1 MYECNAG
8 RMSDLQTYLQRTY
21 VTPFRKAANGGVC
34 TGVEHREHI
43 PAWRS
48 NIAIRRRGRLRSVS
62 SCGIR
67 HGGGGEHQGSLVHRV
82 CMRGEAGLIQADGN
96 AQHRSGA
103 CELDHHWGAPI
114 AVARVVGD
122 DGPEKIE

>member
-1 MYECNAG
+1 
-8 RMSDLQTYLQRTY
+8 MS
-21 VTPFRKAANGGVC
+21 PFRKAGNGGVH
-34 TGVEHREHI
+34 TGVAHREHV

-67 HGGGGEHQGSLVHRV
+67 DGGGGEHHGSLVHGV
-82 CMRGEAGLIQADGN
+82 GMRGEAGLIQADGN
-96 AQHRSGA
+96 AEHRRGA
-103 CELDHHWGAPI
+103 GELDDHGGAPI

-122 DGPEKIE
+122 GGPESIE